1 MQPKRLIE
9 TDYLAAESPLRSFYR
24 WPLRIEIL
32 PELIEVRS
40 RFPLD
45 RATLAQVF
53 KEQYTSWG
61 IAEAGI
67 NELIACIPSAQT
79 FFITTGQQ
87 PGFLGGPIYVV
98 YKALTAIALAQNLQV
113 QYPEFRFLP
122 LFWIASEDHDYQEIN
137 HCYFDFSQKI
147 TYSGGFSGAVGR
159 HFIDNQIIPLLSA
172 LPSMQR
178 FYFPGQK
185 WGAAFAQLLHA
196 WLGKLGLLLLDP
208 DNPALKRLF
217 SGIMLREAME
227 SPSYPQVEATSQ
239 EMNALGY
246 KAQAKAQPINLFY
259 LTHRLRER
267 LVWDSAKAEYYVR
280 NSGYRFSRQ
289 ELEEAIDERPHFF
302 SPNVILRPIY
312 QETILPNLIY
322 VGGWG
327 EIAYWLQLKRVF
339 ETYQTFYPLLYPRF
353 SALLLTSGQAAQLAQ
368 AHMALEELLQPDK
381 MLFTQIAEKLWD
393 SSIVDKT
400 QRQLEALLES
410 LALELESFAPG
421 QAYSARA
428 LLQKNKRYLAHL
440 RHRANK
446 QAVNRYPSTWSALWR
461 LKQSIQPEGV
471 IQERTLNLLAFAR
484 QEQDTGPIIQKIF
497 SAIQPWFFER
507 KIIYL

>member
-1 MQPKRLIE
+1 MQPKRSIE
-9 TDYLAAESPLRSFYR
+9 KDYLAAEPHLRSFYR
-24 WPLRIEIL
+24 WPLQIEIL
-32 PELIEVRS
+32 PELIEARS

-61 IAEAGI
+61 ITEAGI
-67 NELIACIPSAQT
+67 NNLIDSILSART

-87 PGFLGGPIYVV
+87 PVFLGGPIYVV
-98 YKALTAIALAQNLQV
+98 YKALTAVALAQNLQA
-113 QYPEFRFLP
+113 QYPEFRFVP
-122 LFWIASEDHDYQEIN
+122 LFWIASEDHDYREIN
-137 HCYFDFSQKI
+137 HCYFDFSQKT
-147 TYSGGFSGAVGR
+147 TYKGTFSGAVGR
-159 HFIDNQIIPLLSA
+159 HLIDNQIIPLLSA
-172 LPSMQR
+172 LPNIQR
-178 FYFPGQK
+178 FYLPGQK

-208 DNPALKRLF
+208 DNLALKRLF
-217 SGIMLREAME
+217 SEIMLKEAME
-227 SPSYPQVEATSQ
+227 GASYPLVEATSR
-239 EMNALGY
+239 ELNALGY

-267 LVWDSAKAEYYVR
+267 LVWDSSRIEYYVR
-280 NSGYRFSRQ
+280 NSDYRFSRH
-289 ELEEAIDERPHFF
+289 ELEEAINERPHFF

-312 QETILPNLIY
+312 QETILPNLVY

-327 EIAYWLQLKRVF
+327 EIAYWLQLKKVF
-339 ETYQTFYPLLYPRF
+339 ESYQTFYPLLYPRF
-353 SALLLTSGQAAQLAQ
+353 SALLVTADQKERLAQ
-368 AHMALEELLQPDK
+368 AHVALEELLQPDK
-381 MLFTQIAEKLWD
+381 ALFTQIAEKLWN
-393 SSIVDKT
+393 SSIIDKT
-400 QRQLEALLES
+400 HQQLEILLES

-428 LLQKNKRYLAHL
+428 LLQKNKLYLARL

-446 QAVNRYPSTWSALWR
+446 QAINRYPSTWGALWR

-484 QEQDTGPIIQKIF
+484 QEQDIAYVIQRIF
-497 SAIQPWFFER
+497 SFIQPWFFER